1 MLRIVILLILLAVNV
16 QAFDM
21 ETALKTLA
29 SDQLQGRGNGTKS
42 ALVAA
47 DSIAYWMDTQNI
59 KLVPGME
66 NRFQDF
72 PLSGEGFTNLQGRNV
87 LGWIPGSGDL
97 ANEIVLIGAH
107 YDHLGLAYDD
117 NNEVSGI
124 YNGAEDNAS
133 GVVSVLQIIG
143 NLANLNSPHRSL
155 LIGFFAGEEIGL
167 LGSSYLASNSVVDN
181 KIVAMINV
189 DSVGRLRDGRLY
201 VGGLGSCERFRPMLK
216 GLDDAYNFDLQLSD
230 GGWDA
235 SDHVSF
241 NAVEIPVLF
250 FFTGPHPQ
258 YHSIE
263 DTADLIEY
271 QGLAKVSKLVE
282 QMAILLLTDS
292 KNFEYQH
299 NSDLKPVVHTGNG
312 KKRAWLGTIPDFVEG
327 IGGVKLSGVMSGSPA
342 DESGLTRGDI
352 LIKFD
357 GEVIANLKDLTRV
370 LQQHSEGEMIEVVV
384 IRDEK
389 EKSFNITLRKRPN

>member
-1 MLRIVILLILLAVNV
+1 MLRVVLLLILLAVNV

-72 PLSGEGFTNLQGRNV
+72 PLYGEGFSNLQGRNV

-107 YDHLGLAYDD
+107 YDHLGLAYNDY
-117 NNEVSGI
+117 NEVSGV

-133 GVVSVLQIIG
+133 GVVSVLQVIG
-143 NLANLNSPHRSL
+143 DLAELNSSHRSL
-155 LIGFFAGEEIGL
+155 LIAFFAGEEIGL
-167 LGSSYLASNSVVDN
+167 LGSSYLASNPVVDS
-181 KIVAMINV
+181 KIVAMMNI
-189 DSVGRLRDGRLY
+189 DSVGRLRDDRLY
-201 VGGLGSCERFRPMLK
+201 VGGLGSCARFRTMLK

-241 NAVEIPVLF
+241 NAIEIPVLF

-258 YHSIE
+258 YHSTE

-271 QGLAKVSKLVE
+271 QGLAKVSKLVK
-282 QMAILLLTDS
+282 QMTTLLLTDT
-292 KNFEYQH
+292 KNFEYQR
-299 NSDLKPVVHTGNG
+299 NSDLKPAVHSGNG

-327 IGGVKLSGVMSGSPA
+327 VGGVKLSGVMPGSPA
-342 DESGLTRGDI
+342 EESGLTRGDV
-352 LIKFD
+352 LTKFNGD
-357 GEVIANLKDLTRV
+357 VIANLRDLTLV
-370 LQQHSEGEMIEVVV
+370 LQQHSEGEMVEVVV
-384 IRDEK
+384 IREEQ
-389 EKSFNITLRKRPN
+389 EKSFYITLRKRPN

>member
-1 MLRIVILLILLAVNV
+1 MLRTTMFLLLLALNV

-21 ETALKTLA
+21 ETALEALA

-47 DSIAYWMDTQNI
+47 DSIANWMDTQNI

-72 PLSGEGFTNLQGRNV
+72 PLYGEGFANLQGRNV

-107 YDHLGLAYDD
+107 YDHLGLAYKD
-117 NNEVSGI
+117 NNDVSGV

-143 NLANLNSPHRSL
+143 NLTNLNSPHRSL
-155 LIGFFAGEEIGL
+155 LVVFFAGEEIGL
-167 LGSSYLASNSVVDN
+167 LGSSYLASNPVVDH

-189 DSVGRLRDGRLY
+189 DSVGRLRDDRLY
-201 VGGLGSCERFRPMLK
+201 VGGLGSCERFRAMLK

-241 NAVEIPVLF
+241 NAIEIPVLF

-258 YHSIE
+258 YHSTE

-282 QMAILLLTDS
+282 QMTILLLTDNE
-292 KNFEYQH
+292 NFDYQR
-299 NSDLKPVVHTGNG
+299 NSDLKPVAQTGKG

-327 IGGVKLSGVMSGSPA
+327 VDGVKLSGVMPGSPA
-342 DESGLTRGDI
+342 DESGLTRGDVLTI
-352 LIKFD
+352 FD
-357 GEVIANLKDLTRV
+357 GDIIANLRDLTRV
-370 LQQHSEGEMIEVVV
+370 LQQHSEGEMVEVVV

>member
-1 MLRIVILLILLAVNV
+1 MLRILILLALLVVNV

-21 ETALKTLA
+21 ETALGILA

-59 KLVPGME
+59 KLVPGMG

-72 PLSGEGFTNLQGRNV
+72 PLHGDDFTNLQGRNV

-107 YDHLGLAYDD
+107 YDHLGLAYND
-117 NNEVSGI
+117 NNEVSGT

-143 NLANLNSPHRSL
+143 NLTNLNGSHRSL
-155 LIGFFAGEEIGL
+155 LIAFFAGEEIGL
-167 LGSSYLASNSVVDN
+167 LGSSYLASNPVVD
-181 KIVAMINV
+181 KRIVAMINV
-189 DSVGRLRDGRLY
+189 DSVGRLRDDRLY
-201 VGGLGSCERFRPMLK
+201 VGGLGSCARFRAMLN
-216 GLDDAYNFDLQLSD
+216 GLDDAYNFNLQLSE

-241 NAVEIPVLF
+241 NAIEIPVLF

-258 YHSIE
+258 YHSTE
-263 DTADLIEY
+263 DNADLIEY

-282 QMAILLLTDS
+282 QMTTLLLTDYE
-292 KNFEYQH
+292 NFEYQR
-299 NSDLKPVVHTGNG
+299 NSDLKPVAHTSKG

-327 IGGVKLSGVMSGSPA
+327 VDGVKLSGVMPGSPA
-342 DESGLTRGDI
+342 DESGLARGDI
-352 LIKFD
+352 LTKFD
-357 GEVIANLKDLTRV
+357 GDDIANLRDLTQV
-370 LQQHSEGEMIEVVV
+370 LQQHSEGEMVEVVV
-384 IRDEK
+384 LREGQ

>member
-21 ETALKTLA
+21 ETALKVLA

-47 DSIAYWMDTQNI
+47 DSIAYWMDNQNI
-59 KLVPGME
+59 ELVPGME

-72 PLSGEGFTNLQGRNV
+72 PLHGEGFLNLQGRNV

-97 ANEIVLIGAH
+97 ADEIVLIGAH
-107 YDHLGLAYDD
+107 YDHLGLAYND

-143 NLANLNSPHRSL
+143 NLTNLKSPHRSL
-155 LIGFFAGEEIGL
+155 LVVLFAGEEIGL
-167 LGSSYLASNSVVDN
+167 LGSSYLASNPVVDG
-181 KIVAMINV
+181 KIVAMINI
-189 DSVGRLRDGRLY
+189 DSIGRLRNHRLY
-201 VGGLGSCERFRPMLK
+201 VGGLGSCARFRTMLT
-216 GLDDAYNFDLQLSD
+216 GLDSAGSFDLQLSD

-241 NAVEIPVLF
+241 NAIEIPVLF

-258 YHSIE
+258 YHSTE

-271 QGLAKVSKLVE
+271 QGLANVSKLVE
-282 QMAILLLTDS
+282 QMTTLLLTDNE
-292 KNFEYQH
+292 NFDYQR
-299 NSDLKPVVHTGNG
+299 NSDLKSVAHTGKG

-327 IGGVKLSGVMSGSPA
+327 VGGVKLSGVMPGSPA
-342 DESGLTRGDI
+342 DESGLARGDV
-352 LIKFD
+352 LTKFD
-357 GEVIANLKDLTRV
+357 GEIIANLRDLTRV
-370 LQQHSEGEMIEVVV
+370 LQQHSEGEMVEVVV
-384 IRDEK
+384 IREEQ